1 MSYLLAFNVDKSCY
15 LSLFVYMLMSIS
27 CSVLPYLY
35 QSHLMVLTYAF
46 VLFVLF
52 DFFVYK

>member
-46 VLFVLF
+46 VLF